1 MAQGTAATDA
11 FWSEFIAHSG
21 RLAESH
27 VVVAFGDSPAM
38 ATELAELVV
47 AGTKR
52 ATASLLRDY
61 DDGGEALPRVGD
73 FVLVVDGEEKPR
85 CIWRTTR
92 VDIQPLI
99 AVDDAFAW
107 EEGEGDRSRDGWLE
121 AHRGY
126 FRRQAAR
133 EGFAMHDA
141 IETVFERF
149 EVVWPLAIADRGKA
163 GER

>member
-1 MAQGTAATDA
+1 MTRRTAATDA
-11 FWSEFIAHSG
+11 FWNEFIAHSG

-38 ATELAELVV
+38 ATELADLVV

-61 DDGGEALPRVGD
+61 DAGGEALPRVGD

-92 VDIQPLI
+92 VDIKPLI

-107 EEGEGDRSRDGWLE
+107 EEGEGDRSREGWLE
-121 AHRGY
+121 GHRGY

-149 EVVWPLAIADRGKA
+149 EVVWPPAIADRGKP